1 MYLGQWNAQESHEHL
16 MEHQVPHGDSPF
28 QQNRKR
34 GDKARHRQ
42 IVPEAALRC
51 GSAWQD
57 PGSAGLEKEEGAAL
71 CWWVEIPG
79 STRVSKPLDVFLFL

>member
-1 MYLGQWNAQESHEHL
+1 

-28 QQNRKR
+28 QQNSKR

-42 IVPEAALRC
+42 IIPEAALSC
-51 GSAWQD
+51 GSAWQHKT
-57 PGSAGLEKEEGAAL
+57 GSAGLEKEEGAAL

-79 STRVSKPLDVFLFL
+79 STWVNKPLDVFLFL